1 MIIPA
6 NLKDWLQ
13 HLQFEVSGRRYRRA
27 FAETNAYLEVDF
39 ASQQL
44 IYPEDQGFCVNE
56 RQSCN
61 FSANENFVVFECVY
75 RSLAKGYKP
84 NHIELQPKWKLG
96 HGASGGRSD
105 ILVKDNHDQAL
116 LIIECKTPG
125 REIKQ
130 G

>member
-1 MIIPA
+1 MITPA

-84 NHIELQPKWKLG
+84 YRTATQVEAGPRRQRWPSG
-96 HGASGGRSD
+96 HSG
-105 ILVKDNHDQAL
+105 
-116 LIIECKTPG
+116 
-125 REIKQ
+125 Q